1 MAALGRRQDEVRA
14 SFRQEGVRH
23 EQAFLLE
30 SASGPVLVY
39 AIEVE
44 DPDAAQR
51 AYDASTL
58 AIDAEHREVMAEV
71 LGPAAEVELL
81 YEVAL

>member
-1 MAALGRRQDEVRA
+1 MTELGRRQDEVRA
-14 SFRQEGVRH
+14 TFANEGVRH

-30 SASGPVLVY
+30 SAAGPVLVY

-44 DPDAAQR
+44 DVEAAQQ
-51 AYDASTL
+51 AYEASTL
-58 AIDAEHREVMAEV
+58 AIDAEHRQVMAAV

-81 YEVAL
+81 YEARL